1 MVPEGDVGTHGASR
15 PPGTV
20 GELRV
25 SRWTP
30 KTRRRAP
37 GDAVIICLPTALAG
51 KGTARQLEQAAAT
64 FVRAMGRRGIPF
76 AYVGKPVD
84 CAVAELR
91 TPLAV
96 IEPSQQGVRGIY
108 RAATAAFESALG
120 TLYERGSRRPVIVSM
135 GYTAYGPEAIRR
147 AIEALAE
154 SGSDMEAIVCL
165 VDSTYPDTDILATDV
180 DASGWPESRFF
191 GPAYRSTASLRTLF
205 FVTSAYG
212 YDPALLNRRAPPGLD
227 GVAVIAP
234 PYSDR
239 YVDHIE
245 RIASEGKDAGLGP
258 VAELLPGFERQDID
272 SSTRGA
278 PRFDHRGSED
288 FLIPI
293 VGSDI
298 WSADA
303 VDSWMTSEQ
312 HHSCLAG
319 TKAVVQAL
327 VGVAEQT
334 GRTVR
339 VPIDLAGADYIRDQR
354 LPSVAVLPPAKASNG
369 EIDGARVVLS
379 AYRDLSQEQHAR
391 LLGAADVAVSRT
403 GGQANSTVVLALA
416 RTPNVVV
423 DMPACGYMQSEL
435 TSLAVRHEISAD
447 DSGQVVCEAKSRPL
461 GWLAHWTWAP
471 EQIQRQV
478 VEALTSEAERDRRAG
493 NAYQAYRDLNASTG
507 GNLFRIVAHLT
518 GAQV

>member
-1 MVPEGDVGTHGASR
+1 MAPEGL
-15 PPGTV
+15 PGTV

-25 SRWTP
+25 PLWTP
-30 KTRRRAP
+30 ETWRRTA

-51 KGTARQLEQAAAT
+51 KGTARQLEQAAAS
-64 FVRAMGRRGIPF
+64 FVREMGRREIPF

-96 IEPSQQGVRGIY
+96 IEPSEQGVRGIY
-108 RAATAAFESALG
+108 RAATTAFESAFRA
-120 TLYERGSRRPVIVSM
+120 LYDRGSRRPVIVSM
-135 GYTAYGPEAIRR
+135 GYTAYGPEAVRG
-147 AIEALAE
+147 ALEALAE
-154 SGSDMEAIVCL
+154 SGSAMEAVVCM
-165 VDSTYPDTDILATDV
+165 VDSTYPDTDALATDV

-205 FVTSAYG
+205 FVTSAYS
-212 YDPALLNRRAPPGLD
+212 YDPALLNRRAPRGLD

-234 PYSDR
+234 PYSDE
-239 YVDHIE
+239 YVGRIE
-245 RIASEGKDAGLGP
+245 RIAGEGRDTGLGS
-258 VAELLPGFERQDID
+258 VAELLPGFPR
-272 SSTRGA
+272 RGTGG
-278 PRFDHRGSED
+278 GSD
-288 FLIPI
+288 LLIPI

-298 WSADA
+298 WSPDA
-303 VDSWMTSEQ
+303 VGSWMTSEQ
-312 HHSCLAG
+312 HHSCLVG
-319 TKAVVQAL
+319 TRSIVQAL

-339 VPIDLAGADYIRDQR
+339 VPIDVAGADYIRDQR
-354 LPSVAVLPPAKASNG
+354 LPSVAVLPAKPSNG

-379 AYRDLSQEQHAR
+379 AYRDLSQEQHTR
-391 LLGAADVAVSRT
+391 MLGAADVAVSRT

-435 TSLAVRHEISAD
+435 TSLAVGHEISVD
-447 DSGQVVCEAKSRPL
+447 DSGQVACEAKSRPL
-461 GWLAHWTWAP
+461 GWLAHWAWAP
-471 EQIQRQV
+471 EQIQRQI
-478 VEALTSEAERDRRAG
+478 VEAVTSEAERDQRASD
-493 NAYQAYRDLNASTG
+493 ACQAYRDLSVSAG

-518 GAQV
+518 GA